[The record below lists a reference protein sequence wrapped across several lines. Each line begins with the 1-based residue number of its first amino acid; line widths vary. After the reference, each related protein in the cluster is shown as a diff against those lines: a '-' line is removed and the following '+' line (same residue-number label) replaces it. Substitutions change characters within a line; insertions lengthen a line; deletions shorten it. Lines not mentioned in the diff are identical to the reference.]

1 MTGRVEAP
9 PGEVLVLGLG
19 NSLQADDGAGPRV
32 VEMLAHHSDLPANV
46 RVMDG
51 GLPGWGLP
59 SWLEGW
65 SNLILVDAVDMGA
78 SPGEWRCF
86 RWEDHEDWVL
96 WMEDEALSLH
106 QPGLANGLALAQALD
121 MLPEK
126 LLLYGIQPGN
136 IEAGSTLSP
145 QVSASLPGLVEAILD
160 ELNRFFQT

>member
-1 MTGRVEAP
+1 
-9 PGEVLVLGLG
+9 
-19 NSLQADDGAGPRV
+19 
-32 VEMLAHHSDLPANV
+32 
-46 RVMDG
+46 MDG